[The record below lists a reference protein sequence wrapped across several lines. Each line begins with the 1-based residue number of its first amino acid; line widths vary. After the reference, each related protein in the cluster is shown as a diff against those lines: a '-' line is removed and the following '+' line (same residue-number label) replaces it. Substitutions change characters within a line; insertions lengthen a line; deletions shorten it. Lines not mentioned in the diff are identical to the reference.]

1 MLPIVSIL
9 FTVPEP
15 TVRIQ
20 SDPASPIYPVG
31 VVVTLTCTVELSP
44 AAAVDIPVAVR
55 ILWLYGMGP
64 LPDTNEDFV
73 IVQPVSMGSIIT
85 YTSTATINSFGREQ
99 SGTYRCIALI
109 NSTDHNQLL
118 ADNLVYSIG
127 SGMAQITTG
136 KFYY

>member
-1 MLPIVSIL
+1 M
-9 FTVPEP
+9 
-15 TVRIQ
+15 
-20 SDPASPIYPVG
+20 
-31 VVVTLTCTVELSP
+31 ELSP

-55 ILWLYGMGP
+55 ILWLYATGAAS
-64 LPDTNEDFV
+64 DTNEDFV
-73 IVQPVSMGSIIT
+73 IVQPVNMGSIIT
-85 YTSTATINSFGREQ
+85 YTSTTTINSFGREQ

-127 SGMAQITTG
+127 RGMAQITTG